1 MAKNKKS
8 ILKKVLKGAKEEGAA
23 HEKTESKEVEAA
35 EEDGMGGPMKKYKNL
50 TKK

>member
-8 ILKKVLKGAKEEGAA
+8 ILKKAIKGVNEEGAA
-23 HEKTESKEVEAA
+23 HEKTESKKEEAA
-35 EEDGMGGPMKKYKNL
+35 ENEGMGGPMKKYKNL